1 MFIKVNKRIVRSEKR
16 EAISRG
22 VTLVETLIY
31 SAMAAIILG
40 ILGMMFIQIYG
51 LYKDITIEPKT
62 DRSVLLTVDRILK
75 DIRSGQ
81 DINLENSVFGTTPGE
96 LYISAVENA
105 VVVSKFYKL
114 ENGQIIYQENGGN
127 ENNLTSAD
135 IEITKLQFEY
145 LTTGI
150 SEGVRVEIDASIE
163 KDGGTEIKE
172 YEGFAILRQSYE

>member
-1 MFIKVNKRIVRSEKR
+1 MFIKVNKKIANSKQRTAKSK
-16 EAISRG
+16 G

-62 DRSVLLTVDRILK
+62 DRSILLTVDRILK

-81 DINLENSVFGTTPGE
+81 DINLENSVFGTTSGE
-96 LYISAVENA
+96 LYISAVEDAIIVN
-105 VVVSKFYKL
+105 KFYKL
-114 ENGQIIYQENGGN
+114 ENGQIIYQEDGGD
-127 ENNLTSAD
+127 ENPLTSAD
-135 IEITKLQFEY
+135 VEITKLQFEY

-150 SEGVRVEIDASIE
+150 SEGVRVEIDVTFE
-163 KDGGTEIKE
+163 KDEQIEIKE